1 MESVRV
7 DMRPIFLAI
16 NRIKVNSVITVLI
29 LITLLSTIQR
39 AFYRRSSLQVVSP
52 AVVAIDLPS
61 EVSLKVFR
69 VTPEPYT
76 EDTYQLAYMIKSL
89 RPDLI
94 LEQRKLVDGPGGQ
107 VALGLSDGGRLE
119 LHTCLMDSGRGAVTN
134 QRMMEENNQSNQAD
148 SSRRKVL
155 MLQGILL
162 GRPLTSRPCLFVQ
175 IGLNQAIADTQA
187 SRAVAEDRLLSMAWP
202 LLDSLAPVRE
212 QELL

>member
-1 MESVRV
+1 
-7 DMRPIFLAI
+7 MRPGILAI
-16 NRIKVNSVITVLI
+16 KRIKVNSVITILI

-39 AFYRRSSLQVVSP
+39 AFYRRSTLQVVSP
-52 AVVAIDLPS
+52 AVVDIDLPS
-61 EVSLKVFR
+61 DVSLKVFR

-94 LEQRKLVDGPGGQ
+94 LERRKLVDGPGGQ
-107 VALGLSDGGRLE
+107 VALGLSDGGRPE

-134 QRMMEENNQSNQAD
+134 QRMMEENDQSTQAD
-148 SSRRKVL
+148 SRRGKIL

-175 IGLNQAIADTQA
+175 LRLNEAIADTQA
-187 SRAVAEDRLLSMAWP
+187 SRAVGEDRLLSKAWP
-202 LLDSLAPVRE
+202 ILDSLAPLRE

>member
-1 MESVRV
+1 
-7 DMRPIFLAI
+7 MRPGILAI
-16 NRIKVNSVITVLI
+16 KRIKVNSVITILI

-39 AFYRRSSLQVVSP
+39 AFYRRSTLQVVSP
-52 AVVAIDLPS
+52 AVVDIDLPS
-61 EVSLKVFR
+61 DVSLKVFR

-94 LEQRKLVDGPGGQ
+94 LERRKLVDGPGGQ
-107 VALGLSDGGRLE
+107 VALGLSNAGRLE
-119 LHTCLMDSGRGAVTN
+119 LHTCLMDSGQGAVTN
-134 QRMMEENNQSNQAD
+134 QRMMEENDQSTQAD
-148 SSRRKVL
+148 SRRGKIL

-175 IGLNQAIADTQA
+175 LRLNEAIADTQA
-187 SRAVAEDRLLSMAWP
+187 SRAVGEDRLLSKAWP
-202 LLDSLAPVRE
+202 ILDSLAPLRE

>member
-1 MESVRV
+1 
-7 DMRPIFLAI
+7 MRPGILAI
-16 NRIKVNSVITVLI
+16 KRIKVNSVITILI

-39 AFYRRSSLQVVSP
+39 AFYRRSTLQVVSP
-52 AVVAIDLPS
+52 AVVDIDLPS
-61 EVSLKVFR
+61 DVSLKVFR

-94 LEQRKLVDGPGGQ
+94 LERRKLVDGPGGQ
-107 VALGLSDGGRLE
+107 VALGLSDGGRPE
-119 LHTCLMDSGRGAVTN
+119 LHTCLMDSGRAAVTN
-134 QRMMEENNQSNQAD
+134 QRMMEENDQSTQAD
-148 SSRRKVL
+148 SRRGKIL

-175 IGLNQAIADTQA
+175 LRLNEAIADTQA
-187 SRAVAEDRLLSMAWP
+187 SRAVGEDRLLSKAWP
-202 LLDSLAPVRE
+202 ILDSLAPLRE